1 MIIDI
6 IQKRCI
12 ADCSA
17 MHLFFIL
24 YFLFIGIHRRNGGI
38 PVNYSPT
45 DFTDFHRFD
54 LCGLGG

>member
-6 IQKRCI
+6 IQKK
-12 ADCSA
+12 
-17 MHLFFIL
+17 MHCGWFCNASFFIL
-24 YFLFIGIHRRNGGI
+24 YFLFIGIHRRNGGFL
-38 PVNYSPT
+38 VNYSPT